1 MELHELQN
9 IWKVLE
15 EQLKKNETVKKKV
28 ILEMLHKKSNKS
40 LNRLINVEFINL
52 ILWLLTIPI
61 FLWLN
66 TLPYYSQFVSTK
78 IITVSVTIIAV
89 FALIM
94 TVCEIKYLFKI
105 NLSQS
110 IKDNMFYLNK
120 YQIMVK
126 RGKIFAYLIM
136 APILYSLIAY
146 HLYERKTDYSLWMF
160 FIVASVI
167 GIVMTYWMYKTHY
180 DSNIQSIKESLAELA
195 ELREE

>member
-9 IWKVLE
+9 TWKVLE
-15 EQLKKNETVKKKV
+15 EQLKKNETVNKKV
-28 ILEMLHKKSNKS
+28 ILEMLQKKSNKS
-40 LNRLINVEFINL
+40 LSRLINVEFINL
-52 ILWLLTIPI
+52 ILWLLTIPL

-78 IITVSVTIIAV
+78 IISVTVAIIAV

-94 TVCEIKYLFKI
+94 TVCEIKYLFTI

-126 RGKIFAYLIM
+126 KGKIFAYLIM
-136 APILYSLIAY
+136 APILYSLVAY

-160 FIVASVI
+160 FIIASAI
-167 GIVMTYWMYKTHY
+167 GIVMTYWMYKKHY
-180 DSNIQSIKESLAELA
+180 DTNIQYIKESLVELA